1 MKIYL
6 IRHGE
11 TDYNKQRLFYGLT
24 DISINLQGIDQ
35 ALLLREKLVALPQ
48 QIPVFTSSLKRTVE
62 TAKLIFPEHK
72 LNRLSE
78 FNEKSFGLWEGL
90 NADQIQE
97 KFPDEWTA
105 WLEDTF
111 EVTPP
116 KAENYAEFKQ
126 RVLSCFEKLLGLQQE
141 AIVIVGHLGV
151 LRVILA
157 EYFPEKSFWEIE
169 LDQGNYTMISCDN
182 SAFRIEV

>member
-11 TDYNKQRLFYGLT
+11 TDYNKQRLFYGMT
-24 DISINLQGIDQ
+24 DISINPQGIDQ

-48 QIPVFTSSLKRTVE
+48 QTPIFTSSLKRTVE
-62 TAKLIFPEHK
+62 TAKLIFPKHK
-72 LNRLSE
+72 LTQLSE

-105 WLEDTF
+105 
-111 EVTPP
+111 
-116 KAENYAEFKQ
+116 YAVFKQ
-126 RVLSCFEKLLGLQQE
+126 RALSCFEKLLDLQQE

-169 LDQGNYTMISCDN
+169 LDQGNYTRISNEN
-182 SAFRIEV
+182 STFRIEVWNA